1 MNTLSKGSVTWREVD
16 ESAHDQRIDNF
27 LHKIL
32 KGVPKSHIY
41 RIVRGGEVRVNGRRV
56 KVAYRLQS
64 GDKVRL
70 PPVRTARPAS
80 EPATRTVKTAFAGRV
95 LLEDEELLVVD
106 KPAGVAV
113 HGGSGISSGVIEQLR
128 KARSGIRFLELVHRL
143 DRDTSGVLMLA
154 KKRSALIALHAQLRD
169 GVVKKHYL
177 VLVLGEW
184 KDAKRNVKLALH
196 KYVSASGER
205 RVVVDEDG
213 AQAHTVFRLLRK
225 FAGFSLLD
233 AELKT
238 LPSDPRA
245 SGALGFP
252 IAATTSMR
260 FRRQQAAA
268 KRLNACS
275 HAAASNFVIPAAA
288 GAGLSHPTD
297 SFLRSLKAGAT
308 NLMPGRFDC
317 WSSTGTV
324 RWWIPPDISSLRCR
338 LLSGTSTFR
347 CRARKRRAT

>member
-56 KVAYRLQS
+56 EVAYRLQF

-80 EPATRTVKTAFAGRV
+80 GPGTRTVKAVFAGKV
-95 LLEDEELLVVD
+95 LFEDEDLLVVD
-106 KPAGVAV
+106 KPGGVAV

-128 KARSGIRFLELVHRL
+128 QARSGIRFLELVHRL
-143 DRDTSGVLMLA
+143 DRATSGVLVLA
-154 KKRSALIALHAQLRD
+154 KKRSALTALHAQMR
-169 GVVKKHYL
+169 GGAVKKHYL

-213 AQAHTVFRLLRK
+213 AQAHTVFRLERN
-225 FAGFSLLD
+225 FPGFSLLD

-238 LPSDPRA
+238 GRTHQIRVHLA
-245 SGALGFP
+245 HLGFP
-252 IAATTSMR
+252 IAGDDKYGDFDAN
-260 FRRQQAAA
+260 
-268 KRLNACS
+268 KRLAKQGLKRMFL
-275 HAAASNFVIPAAA
+275 HAASLDFR
-288 GAGLSHPTD
+288 HPRSGETVRMQAPLAPELE
-297 SFLRSLKAGAT
+297 SFLRSLRAG
-308 NLMPGRFDC
+308 GH
-317 WSSTGTV
+317 
-324 RWWIPPDISSLRCR
+324 
-338 LLSGTSTFR
+338 
-347 CRARKRRAT
+347 

>member
-1 MNTLSKGSVTWREVD
+1 MNTLSKGSVTWREID

-56 KVAYRLQS
+56 EVAYRLQS

-80 EPATRTVKTAFAGRV
+80 GPATRTVKAVFGGQV
-95 LLEDEELLVVD
+95 LLEDEDLLVVD
-106 KPAGVAV
+106 KPGGVAV

-128 KARSGIRFLELVHRL
+128 QERSGTRFLELVHRL
-143 DRDTSGVLMLA
+143 DRDTSGVLVLA
-154 KKRSALIALHAQLRD
+154 KKRSALTALHAQLRA
-169 GVVKKHYL
+169 GEVKKHYL

-213 AQAHTVFRLLRK
+213 ARAHTVFRLEGN
-225 FAGFSLLD
+225 FPGFSLLD

-238 LPSDPRA
+238 GRTHQIRVHLA
-245 SGALGFP
+245 HLGFP
-252 IAATTSMR
+252 IAGDDKYGDFEAN
-260 FRRQQAAA
+260 
-268 KRLNACS
+268 KRLAKQGLKRMFL
-275 HAAASNFVIPAAA
+275 HAASLEFR
-288 GAGLSHPTD
+288 HPRTGETVRVQAPLAPELE
-297 SFLRSLKAGAT
+297 SFLRSLK
-308 NLMPGRFDC
+308 P
-317 WSSTGTV
+317 
-324 RWWIPPDISSLRCR
+324 
-338 LLSGTSTFR
+338 
-347 CRARKRRAT
+347 RRDRP

>member
-56 KVAYRLQS
+56 QVAYRLQF

-80 EPATRTVKTAFAGRV
+80 GPGTLTVKAVFAGKV
-95 LLEDEELLVVD
+95 LFEDEDLLVVD
-106 KPAGVAV
+106 KPGGVAV

-128 KARSGIRFLELVHRL
+128 QARSGIRFLELVHRL
-143 DRDTSGVLMLA
+143 DRATSGVLVLA
-154 KKRSALIALHAQLRD
+154 KKRSALTALHAQMR
-169 GVVKKHYL
+169 GGAVKKHYL

-213 AQAHTVFRLLRK
+213 AQAHTVFRLERN

-238 LPSDPRA
+238 GRTHQIRVHLA
-245 SGALGFP
+245 HLGFP
-252 IAATTSMR
+252 IAGDDKYGDFDAN
-260 FRRQQAAA
+260 
-268 KRLNACS
+268 KRLAKQGLKRMFL
-275 HAAASNFVIPAAA
+275 HAASLDFR
-288 GAGLSHPTD
+288 HPRSGETVRMQAPLAPELE
-297 SFLRSLKAGAT
+297 SFLRSLRAG
-308 NLMPGRFDC
+308 GH
-317 WSSTGTV
+317 
-324 RWWIPPDISSLRCR
+324 
-338 LLSGTSTFR
+338 
-347 CRARKRRAT
+347 

>member
-1 MNTLSKGSVTWREVD
+1 MNTLSKGSVTWREID

-56 KVAYRLQS
+56 EVAYRLQS

-70 PPVRTARPAS
+70 PPVRTSRPAS
-80 EPATRTVKTAFAGRV
+80 GPATRTVKAVFAGQV
-95 LLEDEELLVVD
+95 LLEDEDLLVVD
-106 KPAGVAV
+106 KPGGVAV

-128 KARSGIRFLELVHRL
+128 QARSGTRFLELVHRL
-143 DRDTSGVLMLA
+143 DRDTSGVLVLA
-154 KKRSALIALHAQLRD
+154 KKRSALTALHAQLRD
-169 GVVKKHYL
+169 GEVKKHYL

-213 AQAHTVFRLLRK
+213 ARAHTVFRLEGN
-225 FAGFSLLD
+225 FGGFSLLD

-238 LPSDPRA
+238 GRTHQIRVHLA
-245 SGALGFP
+245 HLGFP
-252 IAATTSMR
+252 IAGDDKYGDFGAN
-260 FRRQQAAA
+260 
-268 KRLNACS
+268 KRLAKQGLKRMFL
-275 HAAASNFVIPAAA
+275 HAASLEFR
-288 GAGLSHPTD
+288 HPRTGEPVRVQAPLAPELE
-297 SFLRSLKAGAT
+297 SFQRSLK
-308 NLMPGRFDC
+308 P
-317 WSSTGTV
+317 
-324 RWWIPPDISSLRCR
+324 
-338 LLSGTSTFR
+338 
-347 CRARKRRAT
+347 RRDRP